1 MPDINASFSSK
12 YLRAADIGPEGSS
25 LLVTIARISQESMKN
40 QAGQTEMKPIVFFR
54 ELGDKGLVLNKTNAK
69 KISTLMKS
77 SDTDDWIDQPI
88 QLFSTET
95 EFGGDTIACIRVK
108 QAALPTKAQDAR
120 RQSTLAQ
127 NPPPDPNDKD
137 MPF

>member
-25 LLVTIARISQESMKN
+25 LVVTIAKIGQESMKN
-40 QAGQTEMKPIVFFR
+40 QAGQTEMKPIVYFR

-69 KISTLMKS
+69 KISTLLKS
-77 SDTDDWIDQPI
+77 TDTDDWIDQPI
-88 QLFSTET
+88 QLFATET

-108 QAALPTKAQDAR
+108 QAALPTKKDKAKYALPPENNPQPD
-120 RQSTLAQ
+120 Q
-127 NPPPDPNDKD
+127 NDPDI
-137 MPF
+137 PF